1 MNEFTI
7 VAGAVGVGKSSF
19 IGALASF
26 KNSLGEIIADGDKT
40 AVHLIQSCLDD
51 GADFTLESTLPGENT
66 LAVIKTATEKGY
78 RITLYYIAVSSA
90 EECLHRISNC
100 VRKGGKNVPAKEV
113 MRSYLHRFDDLPLIL
128 PYCDS
133 ARFYDN
139 ENGFRYVA
147 ECRNGEIIH
156 ADNRYPDWLKEL
168 NEKLVLAWDSDFTKA
183 TEAERE
189 QIKRAEE
196 SGFVRA
202 EDVDWDNLE
211 KYNG

>member
-40 AVHLIQSCLDD
+40 AVHRIQSCMDD
-51 GADFTLESTLPGENT
+51 GVDFTLESTLSGENT
-66 LAVIKTATEKGY
+66 IAVIKTATEKGY
-78 RITLYYIAVSSA
+78 LIILYYIAVSSA
-90 EECLHRISNC
+90 EECLHRISNRVC
-100 VRKGGKNVPAKEV
+100 KGGRNVSAEEV
-113 MRSYLHRFDDLPLIL
+113 RLSYLHRFEVLPLIL

-133 ARFYDN
+133 VRFYDN

-147 ECRNGEIIH
+147 EYRNGEIIH

-168 NEKLVLAWDSDFTKA
+168 NEKLVLAWDSDFTKV

-202 EDVDWDNLE
+202 EDIDWDNLE
-211 KYNG
+211 KYND

>member
-51 GADFTLESTLPGENT
+51 GAVFTLESTLSGENT
-66 LAVIKTATEKGY
+66 LAVIKTAVEKGY
-78 RITLYYIAVSSA
+78 RITLYYIAVNSA
-90 EECLHRISNC
+90 DECLHRISNR
-100 VRKGGKNVPAKEV
+100 VRKGGRNVSAKEV
-113 MRSYLHRFDDLPLIL
+113 MRSYLRRFDALPLIL

-147 ECRNGEIIH
+147 EYRNGEIIH

-168 NEKLVLAWDSDFTKA
+168 NEKLVLAWDSDFTKV

-196 SGFVRA
+196 SGFVRT
-202 EDVDWDNLE
+202 EDIDWGNLE

>member
-7 VAGAVGVGKSSF
+7 VAGAFGVGKSSF
-19 IGALASF
+19 IGALAPL
-26 KNSLGEIIADGDKT
+26 KNSLGKIISDNDMT
-40 AVHLIQSCLDD
+40 AVRRIQSCLND
-51 GADFTLESTLPGENT
+51 GADFTLESTLSGEDT
-66 LAVIKTATEKGY
+66 LADIKTATEKGY
-78 RITLYYIAVSSA
+78 RITLYYIAVNSA
-90 EECLHRISNC
+90 EECLHRISNR

-113 MRSYLHRFDDLPLIL
+113 MRSYLHRFDALPLIL

-147 ECRNGEIIH
+147 EYRNGEVIH
-156 ADNRYPDWLKEL
+156 ADNRYPDWLKEM
-168 NEKLVLAWDSDFTKA
+168 NEKLILAWDNDFTKV
-183 TEAERE
+183 TDSERE
-189 QIKRAEE
+189 QIEHADE

>member
-7 VAGAVGVGKSSF
+7 VAGAFGVGKSSF
-19 IGALASF
+19 IGALAPL
-26 KNSLGEIIADGDKT
+26 KNRLGKIISDNDMT
-40 AVHLIQSCLDD
+40 AVRRIQSCPDD
-51 GADFTLESTLPGENT
+51 GADFTLESTLCGENT
-66 LAVIKTATEKGY
+66 LAVIKTAAEKGY
-78 RITLYYIAVSSA
+78 RITLYYIAVNSA
-90 EECLHRISNC
+90 EEILRRISNR
-100 VRKGGKNVPAKEV
+100 VRKGGRSVSAEEV
-113 MRSYLHRFDDLPLIL
+113 RRSYLHRFEVLPLIL

-147 ECRNGEIIH
+147 EYRNGEIVH

-168 NEKLVLAWDSDFTKA
+168 NEKLVLAWDSDFTKV

-189 QIKRAEE
+189 QIKHAEE

-202 EDVDWDNLE
+202 EDIDWGNLE

>member
-7 VAGAVGVGKSSF
+7 VAGAFGVGKSSF
-19 IGALASF
+19 IGALAPL
-26 KNSLGEIIADGDKT
+26 KNSLGKIISDNDMT
-40 AVHLIQSCLDD
+40 AVHRIQSCMDD
-51 GADFTLESTLPGENT
+51 GVDFTLESTLSGENT
-66 LAVIKTATEKGY
+66 IAVIKTAAEKGY
-78 RITLYYIAVSSA
+78 RITLYYIAVNSA
-90 EECLHRISNC
+90 EESLRRISNRVC
-100 VRKGGKNVPAKEV
+100 KGGRNVSAKEV
-113 MRSYLHRFDDLPLIL
+113 RQSYL

-147 ECRNGEIIH
+147 EYRNGEITH
-156 ADNRYPDWLKEL
+156 ANNRRPDWLKEL
-168 NEKLVLAWDSDFTKA
+168 NEKFVLAWDSDFTKA

-202 EDVDWDNLE
+202 EDIDWDNLE

>member
-1 MNEFTI
+1 MNKFTI

-40 AVHLIQSCLDD
+40 AVHRIQPCLDD
-51 GADFTLESTLPGENT
+51 GADFTLESTLCGENT
-66 LAVIKTATEKGY
+66 LAVIKTAAEKGY
-78 RITLYYIAVSSA
+78 RITLYYIAVNSA
-90 EECLHRISNC
+90 EESLRRISNR
-100 VRKGGKNVPAKEV
+100 VRKSGRNVSAEEV
-113 MRSYLHRFDDLPLIL
+113 RRSYLHRFDALPLIL

-156 ADNRYPDWLKEL
+156 ADNRYPDWLKEM
-168 NEKLVLAWDSDFTKA
+168 NEKFVLAWDSDFTKV

-202 EDVDWDNLE
+202 EDIDWDNLE

>member
-7 VAGAVGVGKSSF
+7 VAGAFGVGKSSF
-19 IGALASF
+19 IGALTPL
-26 KNSLGEIIADGDKT
+26 KNSLGKIISDNDMT
-40 AVHLIQSCLDD
+40 AVRRIQSCMDD
-51 GADFTLESTLPGENT
+51 CVDFTLESTLSGENT
-66 LAVIKTATEKGY
+66 LAVIKTAAEKGY
-78 RITLYYIAVSSA
+78 RTTLYYIAVSSA
-90 EECLHRISNC
+90 EESLRRISNR
-100 VRKGGKNVPAKEV
+100 VRKGGRDVSAEEV
-113 MRSYLHRFDDLPLIL
+113 RRSYLHRFDTLPLIL

-147 ECRNGEIIH
+147 EYRNGEIIH
-156 ADNRYPDWLKEL
+156 DENYCPDWLKEL
-168 NEKLVLAWDSDFTKA
+168 NEKLVLAWDSDFAKV

-202 EDVDWDNLE
+202 EDIDWDNLE

>member
-7 VAGAVGVGKSSF
+7 VAGAFGVGKSSF
-19 IGALASF
+19 IGALAPL
-26 KNSLGEIIADGDKT
+26 KNSLGKIISDNDMT
-40 AVHLIQSCLDD
+40 AVHRIQSCMDD
-51 GADFTLESTLPGENT
+51 GADFTLESTLSGENT
-66 LAVIKTATEKGY
+66 LAVIKTAAEKCY
-78 RITLYYIAVSSA
+78 RITLYYIAVNSA
-90 EECLHRISNC
+90 EECMHRISNR
-100 VRKGGKNVPAKEV
+100 VRKGGRSVSAEEV
-113 MRSYLHRFDDLPLIL
+113 RRSYLHRFEVLPLIL

-147 ECRNGEIIH
+147 EYRNGEIVH

-168 NEKLVLAWDSDFTKA
+168 NEKLVLAWDSDFTKV
-183 TEAERE
+183 TDSERR
-189 QIKRAEE
+189 QIKHADE
-196 SGFVRA
+196 SGFIRA

>member
-7 VAGAVGVGKSSF
+7 VAGAFGVGKSSF
-19 IGALASF
+19 IGALVPL

-40 AVHLIQSCLDD
+40 AVHLIQSCMDD
-51 GADFTLESTLPGENT
+51 GADFTLESTLSGENT
-66 LAVIKTATEKGY
+66 LAVIKTAAEKGY

-90 EECLHRISNC
+90 EESLHRISNR
-100 VRKGGKNVPAKEV
+100 VRKGGKNVSAKEV
-113 MRSYLHRFDDLPLIL
+113 MRSYLHRFDALPLIL

-147 ECRNGEIIH
+147 EYRNGKVTH
-156 ADNRYPDWLKEL
+156 AENYRPDWLKEL
-168 NEKLVLAWDSDFTKA
+168 NEKFVLAWDSDFTKA

-211 KYNG
+211 KHNG

>member
-40 AVHLIQSCLDD
+40 AVHLIQSCMDD
-51 GADFTLESTLPGENT
+51 GADFTLESTLSGENT
-66 LAVIKTATEKGY
+66 LAIIKTAAEKGY
-78 RITLYYIAVSSA
+78 RITLYYIAVNSV
-90 EECLHRISNC
+90 EECLHRISNR

-113 MRSYLHRFDDLPLIL
+113 MRSYLHRFDALPLIL

-156 ADNRYPDWLKEL
+156 DENYCPDWLKEL
-168 NEKLVLAWDSDFTKA
+168 NEKLVLAWDSDFTKV
-183 TEAERE
+183 TDSERR
-189 QIKRAEE
+189 QIEHADE

-211 KYNG
+211 KHNG

>member
-1 MNEFTI
+1 MKEFTI

-19 IGALASF
+19 IGALAPL
-26 KNSLGEIIADGDKT
+26 KNSLGEIIADDDKT
-40 AVHLIQSCLDD
+40 AVRRIQSCLDD

-66 LAVIKTATEKGY
+66 LAIIKTATEKGY
-78 RITLYYIAVSSA
+78 RITLYYIAVNSV
-90 EECLHRISNC
+90 EESLRRISNR
-100 VRKGGKNVPAKEV
+100 VRKGGRDVSAEEV

-133 ARFYDN
+133 AQFYDN

-147 ECRNGEIIH
+147 EYRNGKVTH
-156 ADNRYPDWLKEL
+156 AENYHPGWLKEL
-168 NEKLVLAWDSDFTKA
+168 NEKLVLAWDSNFTKV
-183 TEAERE
+183 TDSERR
-189 QIKRAEE
+189 QIEHADE

-202 EDVDWDNLE
+202 EDIDWDNLE

>member
-19 IGALASF
+19 IGALAPL
-26 KNSLGEIIADGDKT
+26 KNSLGEIIADDDKT
-40 AVHLIQSCLDD
+40 AVHLIQSCMDD
-51 GADFTLESTLPGENT
+51 GADFTLESTLSGENT
-66 LAVIKTATEKGY
+66 LAIIKTAAEKGY
-78 RITLYYIAVSSA
+78 RITLYYIAVNSA
-90 EECLHRISNC
+90 EECLHRISNR

-113 MRSYLHRFDDLPLIL
+113 MRSYLHRFDALPLIL

-139 ENGFRYVA
+139 ENGFRYV
-147 ECRNGEIIH
+147 EEYRNGEVTH
-156 ADNRYPDWLKEL
+156 AENYRPGWLKEL
-168 NEKLVLAWDSDFTKA
+168 NEKLVLAWDSDFTKI
-183 TEAERE
+183 TDSERR
-189 QIKRAEE
+189 QIEHADE
-196 SGFVRA
+196 SGFVSA

>member
-7 VAGAVGVGKSSF
+7 VAGAFGVGKSSF
-19 IGALASF
+19 IGALAPL

-40 AVHLIQSCLDD
+40 AVHRIQPCLDD
-51 GADFTLESTLPGENT
+51 GADFTLESTLCGENT
-66 LAVIKTATEKGY
+66 LAVIKTAAEKGY
-78 RITLYYIAVSSA
+78 RITLYYIAVNSA
-90 EECLHRISNC
+90 EESLRRISNR
-100 VRKGGKNVPAKEV
+100 VRKGGRSVSAEEV
-113 MRSYLHRFDDLPLIL
+113 RRSYLHRFDALPLIL

-156 ADNRYPDWLKEL
+156 ADNRYPDWLKEM
-168 NEKLVLAWDSDFTKA
+168 NEKFVLAWDSDFTKV

-202 EDVDWDNLE
+202 EDIDWDNLE

>member
-7 VAGAVGVGKSSF
+7 VAGAFGVGKSSF
-19 IGALASF
+19 IGALAPL
-26 KNSLGEIIADGDKT
+26 KNSLGKIISDNDMT
-40 AVHLIQSCLDD
+40 AVHRIQSCMDD
-51 GADFTLESTLPGENT
+51 GVDFTLESTLSGENT
-66 LAVIKTATEKGY
+66 IAVIKTAAEKGY
-78 RITLYYIAVSSA
+78 RITLYYIAVNSA
-90 EECLHRISNC
+90 EESLRRISNRVC
-100 VRKGGKNVPAKEV
+100 KGGRNVSAKEV
-113 MRSYLHRFDDLPLIL
+113 RQSYLHRFEVLPLIL

-147 ECRNGEIIH
+147 EYRNGEITH
-156 ADNRYPDWLKEL
+156 ANNRRPDWLKEL
-168 NEKLVLAWDSDFTKA
+168 NEKFVLAWDNDFTKA

>member
-26 KNSLGEIIADGDKT
+26 KNSLGKIMSDNDMT
-40 AVHLIQSCLDD
+40 AVHHIQSCMDD
-51 GADFTLESTLPGENT
+51 GADFTLESTLSGENT

-78 RITLYYIAVSSA
+78 RITLYYIAVNSA
-90 EECLHRISNC
+90 DECLHRISNR
-100 VRKGGKNVPAKEV
+100 VRKGGRNVSAKEV
-113 MRSYLHRFDDLPLIL
+113 MRSYLRRFDALPLIL

-139 ENGFRYVA
+139 ENGFRYAA
-147 ECRNGEIIH
+147 EYRNGEVIH
-156 ADNRYPDWLKEL
+156 ADNRYPDWLKEM
-168 NEKLVLAWDSDFTKA
+168 NEKFVLACDSDFTKA

-189 QIKRAEE
+189 QIKHADE

>member
-19 IGALASF
+19 IGVLAPL
-26 KNSLGEIIADGDKT
+26 KNSLGKIISDNDMT
-40 AVHLIQSCLDD
+40 AVHRIQSCMDD
-51 GADFTLESTLPGENT
+51 GADFTLESTLSGENT
-66 LAVIKTATEKGY
+66 LAVIKTAAEKGY
-78 RITLYYIAVSSA
+78 RITLYYIAVNSA
-90 EECLHRISNC
+90 EECLHRISNR

-113 MRSYLHRFDDLPLIL
+113 MRSYLHRFDALPLIL

-147 ECRNGEIIH
+147 ECRNGEIIY

-168 NEKLVLAWDSDFTKA
+168 NEKLVLAWDSDFTKV

-189 QIKRAEE
+189 QIKCAEE
-196 SGFVRA
+196 SGFVRT
-202 EDVDWDNLE
+202 EDIDWGNLE

>member
-7 VAGAVGVGKSSF
+7 VAGAFGVGKSSF
-19 IGALASF
+19 IGALAPL
-26 KNSLGEIIADGDKT
+26 KNSLGKIISDNDMT
-40 AVHLIQSCLDD
+40 AVHRIQSCMDD
-51 GADFTLESTLPGENT
+51 GADFTLESTLSGENT

-78 RITLYYIAVSSA
+78 RITLYYIAVNSA
-90 EECLHRISNC
+90 EECLHRISNR

>member
-26 KNSLGEIIADGDKT
+26 KNSLGEIIADDDKT
-40 AVHLIQSCLDD
+40 AVRRIQSCMDD
-51 GADFTLESTLPGENT
+51 GVDFTLESTLSGENT
-66 LAVIKTATEKGY
+66 LAVIKTAVEKGH
-78 RITLYYIAVSSA
+78 RITLYYIAVNSA
-90 EECLHRISNC
+90 EESLRRISNR
-100 VRKGGKNVPAKEV
+100 VRKGGRSVSAEEV
-113 MRSYLHRFDDLPLIL
+113 RRSYLHRFEVLPLIL

-147 ECRNGEIIH
+147 EYRNGEIVH

-168 NEKLVLAWDSDFTKA
+168 NEKLVLAWDSDFTKV

-189 QIKRAEE
+189 QIKHAEE

-202 EDVDWDNLE
+202 EDIDWGNLE

>member
-26 KNSLGEIIADGDKT
+26 KNSLGEIIADDDKT
-40 AVHLIQSCLDD
+40 AVRRIQSCLDD

-78 RITLYYIAVSSA
+78 RITLYYIAVNSA
-90 EECLHRISNC
+90 EENLRRISNR
-100 VRKGGKNVPAKEV
+100 VRKGGRDVSAKEV

-128 PYCDS
+128 HYCDS
-133 ARFYDN
+133 AQFYDN

-147 ECRNGEIIH
+147 EYRNGEVIH
-156 ADNRYPDWLKEL
+156 ADNRYPDWLKEM
-168 NEKLVLAWDSDFTKA
+168 NEKLILAWDNDFTKV

-196 SGFVRA
+196 SGFVRT
-202 EDVDWDNLE
+202 ENIDWGNLE

>member
-7 VAGAVGVGKSSF
+7 VAGAFGVGKSSF
-19 IGALASF
+19 IGALAPL
-26 KNSLGEIIADGDKT
+26 KNSLGKIISGNDMT
-40 AVHLIQSCLDD
+40 AVHRIQSCMDD

-66 LAVIKTATEKGY
+66 LAVIKTAAEKGY
-78 RITLYYIAVSSA
+78 RITLYYIAVNSA
-90 EECLHRISNC
+90 EESLRRISNR
-100 VRKGGKNVPAKEV
+100 VRKGGRSVSAEEV
-113 MRSYLHRFDDLPLIL
+113 RRSYLHRFEVLPLIL
-128 PYCDS
+128 PCCDY

-147 ECRNGEIIH
+147 EYRNGEIIH
-156 ADNRYPDWLKEL
+156 ADNRHPDWLKEL
-168 NEKLVLAWDSDFTKA
+168 NEKLILAWDSDFTKA

>member
-19 IGALASF
+19 IGALAPY
-26 KNSLGEIIADGDKT
+26 KNSLGKIISDNDMT
-40 AVHLIQSCLDD
+40 AVHRIQSCLDD

-66 LAVIKTATEKGY
+66 LAVIKTAAEKRY
-78 RITLYYIAVSSA
+78 RITLYYIAVNSA
-90 EECLHRISNC
+90 EESLRRISNRVC
-100 VRKGGKNVPAKEV
+100 KGGRNVSAKEV
-113 MRSYLHRFDDLPLIL
+113 RQSYLHRFDALPLIL

-147 ECRNGEIIH
+147 EYRNSEVTH
-156 ADNRYPDWLKEL
+156 AENYCPDWLKEL
-168 NEKLVLAWDSDFTKA
+168 NEKLVLAWDSDFTKV
-183 TEAERE
+183 TNSERR
-189 QIKRAEE
+189 QIERVEE